1 MAQVRL
7 DLNLAPELVLHVRLL
22 ELVLNRTLSATM
34 YLLRFSRAR
43 YTLPNL
49 PRPRGLPMS
58 KSLSCRRGRRAE
70 ASMTGGGGC
79 QSPEIRKSALAH
91 ATPRACPHRRRV
103 SLAGSRR
110 RVAREKRTEAKSGI
124 RLRDS
129 ANGNDAAGRKRGAC
143 GVLDARGRPLSKVW
157 DGHAP
162 ASAFRVGRAHRW
174 CSLRRPRLASSSR
187 SPCRRSH
194 PRRCWSPPARAWRTP
209 QPSRRAPPRGRR
221 SPATMPTRRSPSR
234 RPCARPCSLRGG
246 LRRPARR
253 RGTGI

>member
-1 MAQVRL
+1 
-7 DLNLAPELVLHVRLL
+7 
-22 ELVLNRTLSATM
+22 
-34 YLLRFSRAR
+34 
-43 YTLPNL
+43 
-49 PRPRGLPMS
+49 MS

-79 QSPEIRKSALAH
+79 QFPEIRKSALAH

-221 SPATMPTRRSPSR
+221 SPATMPTHRSPSR